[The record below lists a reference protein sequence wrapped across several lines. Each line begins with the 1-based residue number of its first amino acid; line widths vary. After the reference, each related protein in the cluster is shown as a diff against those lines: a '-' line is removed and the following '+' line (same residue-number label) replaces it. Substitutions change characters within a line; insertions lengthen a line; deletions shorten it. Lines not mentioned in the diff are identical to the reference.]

1 MTIAAPLG
9 SPQPQPPLWDSPL
22 IEMRWDL
29 TAVYSADPGQLSDVA
44 LVDDARTYQYST
56 MPGTQLL
63 VIVQYQVGAATGI
76 TRISLF
82 PELTFLYTKTL
93 PLSVVQPATPL
104 GPSADGFFIAP
115 CSYRAGAD
123 SGLGAVAGTPIT
135 PLELRYDRLDL
146 PLNVVNAG
154 QGTGIVSAA
163 FWYPAMSHSVRFRA
177 DIAGGPGVAG
187 PPADILQIHLGRGV
201 LRSGVV
207 GGGGPLF

>member
-1 MTIAAPLG
+1 MTVAAPLG
-9 SPQPQPPLWDSPL
+9 SPEPTVPVWDSPL
-22 IEMRWDL
+22 TEMRWDL
-29 TAVYSADPGQLSDVA
+29 TAVYSADPGQLSGAA
-44 LVDDARTYQYST
+44 LVDDSRTYEYAT

-63 VIVQYQVGAATGI
+63 VIAQYQVGAATGI

-82 PELTFLYTKTL
+82 PEFPFAYTKTL
-93 PLSVVQPATPL
+93 PLSVVLPSTIL
-104 GPSADGFFIAP
+104 GTYTAP

-135 PLELRYDRLDL
+135 PLELRYDRIDL

-154 QGTGIVSAA
+154 QGAGIVSVS
-163 FWYPAMSHSVRFRA
+163 FWYPAMSNSVRFRA
-177 DIAGGPGVAG
+177 DIAGGPGVVG
-187 PPADILQIHLGRGV
+187 PAPDILQIHLGRGV